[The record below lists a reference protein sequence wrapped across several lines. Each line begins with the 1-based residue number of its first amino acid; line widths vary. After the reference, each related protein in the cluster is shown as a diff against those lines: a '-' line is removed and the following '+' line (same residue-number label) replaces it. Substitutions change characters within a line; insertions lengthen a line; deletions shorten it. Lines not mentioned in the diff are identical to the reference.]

1 MLVTAYLEATVGPG
15 TGQPHD
21 IALIQ
26 ALLAHAE
33 DLSGQSYWPGGIDGV
48 SNDAL
53 LDAISRF
60 QEEFG
65 LLDDAGDD
73 IRTVI
78 SPASVTF
85 QCLRQAARPALDGL
99 RAVTGTATLYVPPR
113 CGARV
118 LGAMTAK
125 LCSLG
130 HEGDAVLGRKL
141 AALAERVFDRHRFL
155 IRFPA
160 PENRKNRARHV
171 REQRVRVHFHGLK
184 WLTQQGRLTSSEQ
197 PGSPVP
203 EAIWSLVASEALPI
217 GALTPE
223 QIDYA
228 GRREL
233 WLRHDG

>member
-1 MLVTAYLEATVGPG
+1 MPVTAYLETSVGPG

-21 IALIQ
+21 IALVQ
-26 ALLAHAE
+26 ALLAHIR
-33 DLSGQSYWPGGIDGV
+33 DLFGRPYWSGGIDGCA
-48 SNDAL
+48 SDAL
-53 LDAISRF
+53 LDAINRF

-85 QCLRQAARPALDGL
+85 QCLREATASVLVGL

-113 CGARV
+113 CGDHV

-125 LCSLG
+125 LRQLG
-130 HEGDAVLGRKL
+130 YEGDAALGRRL

-155 IRFPA
+155 IRFPEA
-160 PENRKNRARHV
+160 ESRKNRA
-171 REQRVRVHFHGLK
+171 QRVRVHFHGLK
-184 WLTQQGRLTSSEQ
+184 WLTKQGRLTSSEE

-203 EAIWSLVASEALPI
+203 EAIWSLVASETRPI

-228 GRREL
+228 GCREL